1 MWRHLMTSKH
11 FRYGLLFTCIGALG
25 IALFG
30 VFRIAAFSYFGPITL
45 PYTTP
50 IDDLS
55 AILFFGSLPISE
67 TIALYQWLRGDI
79 KAKENERWEPDATST
94 QQISPAII
102 LAQETAPVIATLAEA
117 NIAPVVAPVTV
128 SIATPAA
135 ANLVFVDHEAILV
148 LGDAICQIPPAQ
160 NEHSFCRAM
169 FQRRIN
175 EFVDWSLIHD
185 EMMGADT
192 ITDYE
197 KARRMV
203 YDTYLAINERVEK
216 DLGIQSLFVWR
227 RKMIKRTQ

>member
-1 MWRHLMTSKH
+1 MLRHLLTSKY
-11 FRYGLLFTCIGALG
+11 FKYGLLLTILGAIG
-25 IALFG
+25 IAIFG
-30 VFRIAAFSYFGPITL
+30 VFRILSFSYYGPITL

-50 IDDLS
+50 IDDIS

-67 TIALYQWLRGDI
+67 TIALYQWLRNDI
-79 KAKENERWEPDATST
+79 KAKEDEGREPDAISA
-94 QQISPAII
+94 QQISPVVIPV
-102 LAQETAPVIATLAEA
+102 QEVASAVATLAEA
-117 NIAPVVAPVTV
+117 ITPVTKPV
-128 SIATPAA
+128 AISVATPAA
-135 ANLVFVDHEAILV
+135 GNLIFVDQEAILM
-148 LGDAICQIPPAQ
+148 LGEAVCQIPPAQ

-175 EFVDWSLIHD
+175 EFVDWSFIHD

-216 DLGIQSLFVWR
+216 DLGINSLFVWR
-227 RKMIKRTQ
+227 RKMIKRTR